1 MTLVIRLEQEMQQA
15 SNVLL
20 SPIDLSASYVVRV
33 YELTLVDPTYHF
45 STYEIS
51 TDRKNI
57 SFSKTFPPDFKGYPC
72 GTMLREK
79 IRLNADPNELCI
91 LDAEINGDEAIVC
104 VLARREE
111 DKEYN
116 NEPICMNVS

>member
-1 MTLVIRLEQEMQQA
+1 MQQA

-20 SPIDLSASYVVRV
+20 SPVDLSASYVIQV

-45 STYEIS
+45 SKYEIS
-51 TDRKNI
+51 ANKRKI

-79 IRLNADPNELCI
+79 IDLNADPHELCI
-91 LDAEINGDEAIVC
+91 LDAEINGDKAKVC
-104 VLARREE
+104 VLAHR
-111 DKEYN
+111 DAKKSYSN
-116 NEPICMNVS
+116 KAIQMNVS